1 MAGAVGIL
9 AVVCDVLFMDET
21 LPKLEGQSALVG
33 VYVRLGGSAADV
45 TGGGAHAANGGAGH
59 GGPLLGTPAA
69 PLRGPPWAL
78 LPEPH
83 CRVFCPGYAKSR
95 MEWRQAARAPRAA
108 SQKPYIRRASRACR
122 RPDVRLG
129 SARQAPTRRRGG
141 AERDVEAN
149 ATEPLLAQ
157 PSATQAMAA
166 NYAPD
171 IAPPVS
177 GAAEGLASAADGLA
191 SAVGLNGNDDPAGA
205 HQDGRP
211 RHADGAPADAA
222 RPADGG
228 GAAVRS
234 PFAGASAPA
243 PAAGAAPDR
252 PAAGEEAPRRD
263 GEAGGAWAAGP
274 PGSSPPPA
282 WGSVGGR
289 RESFGGRR
297 ESLGGRSPSGAA
309 GHAFHFGRLGGSP
322 RDAPGAGVGV
332 GLGAVGRRSSIGG
345 GETVMQRSLSVTSDT
360 ATLLGPFDREAFRH
374 ADRQL
379 GAHGAG
385 RGAAQHAER
394 SGGNEEA
401 VAEDEGEG
409 SEGSAPVAKWHQ
421 IPNVR
426 PCVCYAEK
434 HEVTFKVNFECLR

>member
-1 MAGAVGIL
+1 M
-9 AVVCDVLFMDET
+9 
-21 LPKLEGQSALVG
+21 
-33 VYVRLGGSAADV
+33 LG
-45 TGGGAHAANGGAGH
+45 
-59 GGPLLGTPAA
+59 LLG
-69 PLRGPPWAL
+69 
-78 LPEPH
+78 
-83 CRVFCPGYAKSR
+83 
-95 MEWRQAARAPRAA
+95 
-108 SQKPYIRRASRACR
+108 R
-122 RPDVRLG
+122 RP
-129 SARQAPTRRRGG
+129 RGG
-141 AERDVEAN
+141 RGRAERDVEAN

-177 GAAEGLASAADGLA
+177 SAAEGLASAADGVA
-191 SAVGLNGNDDPAGA
+191 SAVGLNGDDGAAGA
-205 HQDGRP
+205 REDGRQG
-211 RHADGAPADAA
+211 RGDGAPADAA

-228 GAAVRS
+228 AAAVRS
-234 PFAGASAPA
+234 PFAGA
-243 PAAGAAPDR
+243 APDR
-252 PAAGEEAPRRD
+252 AAAGEAAPRRD
-263 GEAGGAWAAGP
+263 GEAYGAWAAGP

-282 WGSVGGR
+282 WGSAGGR

-322 RDAPGAGVGV
+322 RDAPGAGAGV

-360 ATLLGPFDREAFRH
+360 ATLLGPSFDREAFRN

-385 RGAAQHAER
+385 QGPAQNGER
-394 SGGNEEA
+394 PGGNEEA
-401 VAEDEGEG
+401 VAEDDGEG
-409 SEGSAPVAKWHQ
+409 SEGSAPIAKWHQ

-426 PCVCYAEK
+426 PCVSGSMCTRFILFACSK
-434 HEVTFKVNFECLR
+434 MVKKLGPVFVMTL